1 MFRYQSNMRA
11 IVIAAL
17 TILVCL
23 VCLTGATLAL
33 FTSDEED
40 GKIGIITTAGDVAVD
55 IVDAEDGKTSL
66 VGEVLQFQLTAE
78 NREVKFEP
86 GATFYTQGFQVKN
99 VGTVPVNFRLYISRD
114 EEIEEAYT
122 MEEFL
127 SAFDIWI
134 ATTKN
139 KHAAPQSLNEFT
151 GSLSVD
157 ANTETYYLFVK
168 MKEDAG
174 NTFQGRSYEGIGI
187 TVYAV
192 QGNVS
197 VER

>member
-55 IVDAEDGKTSL
+55 IVDAEDNEISL
-66 VGEVLQFQLTAE
+66 VGNVLQFQTSAS
-78 NREVKFEP
+78 NRDAKFEP
-86 GATFYTQGFQVKN
+86 GATFRTQGFQIKN
-99 VGTVPVNFRLYISRD
+99 VGSVPVNFRLYISRD
-114 EEIEEAYT
+114 EEIDAEFT

-127 SAFDIWI
+127 DAFDIWI
-134 ATTKN
+134 STDRNNHVGAK
-139 KHAAPQSLNEFT
+139 SLNEFT
-151 GSLSVD
+151 GSLPVDSVSD
-157 ANTETYYLFVK
+157 TYYLFVR

-174 NTFQGRSYEGIGI
+174 NEFQGRSYEGIGI

-197 VER
+197 VEE

>member
-40 GKIGIITTAGDVAVD
+40 GKIGIVTTAGDVAVD
-55 IVDAEDGKTSL
+55 IVDADDETKSL
-66 VGEVLQFQLTAE
+66 VGEVLQFMTSAE
-78 NREVKFEP
+78 TTEVLFEP
-86 GATFYTQGFQVKN
+86 GATFRTQGFQIKN
-99 VGTVPVNFRLYISRD
+99 VGSVPVKFRIHISRD
-114 EEIEEAYT
+114 EEIDAEFT

-127 SAFDIWI
+127 AAFDIWI
-134 ATTKN
+134 ATTPV
-139 KHAAPQSLNEFT
+139 KHVGAESLNEFT
-151 GSLSVD
+151 GSLAVD
-157 ANTETYYLFVK
+157 GVSDTYYLFVR
-168 MKEDAG
+168 MKEDAD
-174 NTFQGRSYEGIGI
+174 NSLQGRSYEGIGI

-197 VER
+197 VEE